1 MKSQLQTSDWKTI
14 ASLKVFLRDRIYVIM
29 LAVASLFT
37 LLLFLLALKIAL
49 EVIIV
54 VAVVFI
60 VFVTISL
67 AIEYSRR
74 RYFYQNLLQNLQTLD
89 QAYLILETLEPPNF
103 YEGKILWETL
113 YQANKSMAEHV
124 KRHAMMTKDFR
135 EYIELWIHEA
145 KTPLATLTIMNRDP
159 RISEQLQRL
168 DGYLEQVLYYVRAE
182 HAESDYLI
190 KKLTLANVVHNL
202 AMHQR
207 EIIQARHI
215 DFSTENLDFM
225 VFSDAKWLEF
235 ILGQILTNSIK
246 YGSNR
251 IVVAAA
257 QNQDGDIELEIS
269 DNGIGIAEKDLSRIF
284 EKTFTGA
291 NGRQADSSRSTGMGL
306 YIVNTLCRKLGHQVS
321 AESIIGQGTTIK
333 IVFKNH
339 DYYHVTNSQ

>member
-1 MKSQLQTSDWKTI
+1 MKSQAQMPDWKTL
-14 ASLKVFLRDRIYVIM
+14 AGLGVFLRDRIYVIM
-29 LAVASLFT
+29 LAVASLVI
-37 LLLFLLALKIAL
+37 LLLFLLALKVSL

-54 VAVVFI
+54 VTMVFV
-60 VFVTISL
+60 VFVTMSL
-67 AIEYSRR
+67 IIEYSRR
-74 RYFYQNLLQNLQTLD
+74 RLFYQNLLQNLQTLD
-89 QAYLILETLEPPNF
+89 QAYLILETLELPGF

-113 YQANKSMAEHV
+113 YQANKSMAENV

-159 RISEQLQRL
+159 KISEQLQRL

-215 DFSTENLDFM
+215 DFSIENLDFA

-235 ILGQILTNSIK
+235 ILGQILANSIK
-246 YGSNR
+246 YGSSR
-251 IVVAAA
+251 IVIAAA
-257 QNQDGDIELEIS
+257 QNQNGDIELEIS
-269 DNGIGIAEKDLSRIF
+269 DNGIGISDKDLPRIF
-284 EKTFTGA
+284 EKSFTGA
-291 NGRQADSSRSTGMGL
+291 NGRQTDSGHSTGMGL
-306 YIVNTLCRKLGHQVS
+306 YIVNTLCHKLGHQVS
-321 AESIIGQGTTIK
+321 AESIAGQGTTIK

-339 DYYHVTNSQ
+339 DYYHVAYSQ